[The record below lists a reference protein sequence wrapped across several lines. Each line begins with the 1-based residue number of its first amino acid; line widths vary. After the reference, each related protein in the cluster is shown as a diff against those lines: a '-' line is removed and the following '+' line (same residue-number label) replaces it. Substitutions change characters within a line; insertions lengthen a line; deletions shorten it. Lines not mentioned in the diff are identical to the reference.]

1 MELSEAP
8 VLDKVMPGYK
18 KTDVG
23 VIPEDWK
30 VVPLDQI
37 AFVTSG
43 KRLPLGKS
51 LIGRRTEHPYIRV
64 TDMRPGTVDTTDI
77 KYVPDDVFP
86 AIQQYRIY
94 KEDLFISVAGT
105 LGIVGKVP
113 EELDG
118 ANLTEN
124 ANRITRIL
132 CSRDYLLHV
141 LLAPLIQTT
150 IDSLRTVGAQP
161 KLALGRI
168 RKFDIPLPPTDVEQR
183 AIARVLSDVDELLGS
198 LDALIAKKKA
208 IKQGA
213 MQQLLT
219 GQKRL
224 PGFEGEW
231 EVKRLYQ
238 ITSIPITDGPHLT
251 PRFYND
257 GIPFL
262 SVNNLVDNKVDMSDL
277 RYVSREDHE
286 VFSRKCK
293 PIKHD
298 ILFGKAASV
307 GKVALVDFDT
317 EFNVWS
323 PIALIRINQ
332 ENDSKFVHYAL
343 QGWSLLKQILLL
355 TNSSSQGNIGMG
367 EIKLLEFQLPNKEEQ
382 TAIAA
387 VLSDMDAE
395 IAALEARR
403 AKTALLKQG
412 MMQELLTGRT
422 RLVNEQTA

>member
-1 MELSEAP
+1 
-8 VLDKVMPGYK
+8 
-18 KTDVG
+18 
-23 VIPEDWK
+23 
-30 VVPLDQI
+30 
-37 AFVTSG
+37 
-43 KRLPLGKS
+43 
-51 LIGRRTEHPYIRV
+51 
-64 TDMRPGTVDTTDI
+64 
-77 KYVPDDVFP
+77 
-86 AIQQYRIY
+86 
-94 KEDLFISVAGT
+94 
-105 LGIVGKVP
+105 
-113 EELDG
+113 
-118 ANLTEN
+118 
-124 ANRITRIL
+124 
-132 CSRDYLLHV
+132 
-141 LLAPLIQTT
+141 
-150 IDSLRTVGAQP
+150 
-161 KLALGRI
+161 
-168 RKFDIPLPPTDVEQR
+168 
-183 AIARVLSDVDELLGS
+183 
-198 LDALIAKKKA
+198 
-208 IKQGA
+208 
-213 MQQLLT
+213 
-219 GQKRL
+219 
-224 PGFEGEW
+224 
-231 EVKRLYQ
+231 
-238 ITSIPITDGPHLT
+238 
-251 PRFYND
+251 
-257 GIPFL
+257 
-262 SVNNLVDNKVDMSDL
+262 MSDL